1 MRQYTVNI
9 RCMYDVTE
17 GEVNYLFLYLFL
29 FCRTVVAILGRLRHF
44 VGLLFQIGV
53 LFEIH
58 CLLQHSIHVLYLY
71 SVHFTLLKI
80 LNI

>member
-17 GEVNYLFLYLFL
+17 GEINDLYVCSCF
-29 FCRTVVAILGRLRHF
+29 VVLLWPDWEVLRHF

-53 LFEIH
+53 PFKIH
-58 CLLQHSIHVLYLY
+58 CLLQHSIHVLY
-71 SVHFTLLKI
+71 T
-80 LNI
+80 